1 MEPSFKSCKEEF
13 GTRVISWWRHVFHL
27 ILKGIRCSRQLCRY
41 VMAHAFKPSSNVFY
55 RWRGPQSQ
63 FWKKYT
69 LSWRRSLFSFYI
81 ENSISHEHW
90 RVAKIRCQLVSSAAK
105 ESKRIESLNIFSK
118 FQSYWTAWVSSL
130 GLLFKRLVGTWGKT
144 QCSVLL
150 PLRAASL

>member
-13 GTRVISWWRHVFHL
+13 GTRVISWWHHVFHL
-27 ILKGIRCSRQLCRY
+27 ILKGIRYSRQLCRY